1 VTDLTVVLDR
11 DAPRPLAD
19 QLADELRQAAV
30 QGRLRVGERLPSTR
44 ALAASLAV
52 SRTVTAAAY
61 DQLLAEGWL
70 TGRRGAGTFVVAVP
84 LIGPA
89 GRPPAPSAVEPG
101 PGAQVVDLRPGSP
114 WTAGI
119 RRDVWRRAWRSA
131 ADHQPE
137 QRPLRAGR
145 PEFRRA
151 VAEHV
156 VRHRGLLVDPS
167 AVLATAGTTG
177 AVTELALAVLRPGDI
192 VAVEEPGY
200 PRAVGALRSAGLRVR
215 PAPVDGDGLIVDE
228 LPAGARAVYCTPAHQ
243 FPLGGRLP
251 ASRRVDLVAWARE
264 QGAWLIEDDYDG
276 ELRYDVAPLPLL
288 ASVGPDVVIH
298 LGTTSKILTPSLGVG
313 WLAGPPDVVTS
324 VLAHR
329 NAAGTGAGE
338 AGQRVFT
345 ALVDTGDLSR
355 HLRRVRKELAA
366 RRELVV
372 GALTAAGSAVLG
384 DEAGG
389 HVVIPLADLAAEQ
402 RLLATASE
410 SGVLL
415 DGLSRCFVG
424 TPTTA
429 GVTVGYAA
437 PANAAELR
445 AALPGL
451 GSLLTGDDREYVN
464 SVCRD
469 PDVRTVKS
477 GQPPEDSAYGQPTG
491 RDSGESD
498 DRFR

>member
-1 VTDLTVVLDR
+1 
-11 DAPRPLAD
+11 
-19 QLADELRQAAV
+19 
-30 QGRLRVGERLPSTR
+30 
-44 ALAASLAV
+44 
-52 SRTVTAAAY
+52 
-61 DQLLAEGWL
+61 
-70 TGRRGAGTFVVAVP
+70 
-84 LIGPA
+84 
-89 GRPPAPSAVEPG
+89 
-101 PGAQVVDLRPGSP
+101 
-114 WTAGI
+114 
-119 RRDVWRRAWRSA
+119 
-131 ADHQPE
+131 
-137 QRPLRAGR
+137 
-145 PEFRRA
+145 
-151 VAEHV
+151 
-156 VRHRGLLVDPS
+156 
-167 AVLATAGTTG
+167 
-177 AVTELALAVLRPGDI
+177 
-192 VAVEEPGY
+192 
-200 PRAVGALRSAGLRVR
+200 
-215 PAPVDGDGLIVDE
+215 
-228 LPAGARAVYCTPAHQ
+228 
-243 FPLGGRLP
+243 
-251 ASRRVDLVAWARE
+251 
-264 QGAWLIEDDYDG
+264 LIEDDYDG

-437 PANAAELR
+437 PASAAELR